1 MATRVLITGVQGFTG
16 RYLAAEL
23 AGAGYEVF
31 GLAHMP
37 QAEPIPGVVAVHAC
51 DLNDAAGLA
60 HVVDVVRPDMVA
72 HLAAI
77 AFVGHGDV
85 DAIYR
90 TNLIGSRNLLEA
102 LSRAATPPSAVLL
115 ASSANVYGNAT
126 GGMLAETAPGAPA
139 NDYAVSKL
147 SMEYMASLYQQ
158 RLPLTIVRPF
168 NYTGRGQAESFL
180 LPKIVNH
187 VRRGAPVIELGNLH
201 VARDFSDVR
210 MVVQYYR
217 RLLEQP
223 SARGATFNVCSGL
236 AYTLDEVLG
245 MVRELSGHPF
255 EVRVNP
261 AFVRANEVKT
271 LLGDRS
277 KLIAAVGQADDIAL
291 RDTLAWMLADPAPV

>member
-1 MATRVLITGVQGFTG
+1 MATRILVTGVQGFTG
-16 RYLAAEL
+16 RFLAAEL
-23 AGAGYEVF
+23 AAAGYEVF
-31 GLAHMP
+31 GLAHVRK
-37 QAEPIPGVVAVHAC
+37 AESIPGVVAVHAC
-51 DLNDAAGLA
+51 DLANAAGLA
-60 HVVDVVRPDMVA
+60 KVVDIVRPNMVA

-102 LSRAATPPSAVLL
+102 LSGAAVPPTAVLL

-126 GGMLAETAPGAPA
+126 GGMLPETAPSAPA

-147 SMEYMASLYQQ
+147 SMEYMAQLYQQ

-180 LPKIVNH
+180 LPKIINH
-187 VRRGAPVIELGNLH
+187 VRRAAPVIELGNLH
-201 VARDFSDVR
+201 VSRDFSDVR

-217 RLLEQP
+217 RLLELP
-223 SARGATFNVCSGL
+223 TARGETYNVCSGK
-236 AYTLDEVLG
+236 AYTLDEVLF
-245 MVRELSGHPF
+245 MVRAQTNHAF

-261 AFVRANEVKT
+261 AFVRANEVKI
-271 LLGDRS
+271 LQGDRS
-277 KLIAAVGQADDIAL
+277 KLVAAVGQVDDIAL
-291 RDTLAWMLADPAPV
+291 NDTLAWMLADPIPV